1 MGIQVNKL
9 FIAELAATEYIK
21 RLGYE
26 QYTAF
31 QVEFTTVAYAVT
43 ADCPDYA
50 RKDIKEVIEG
60 LEMQLGVQF
69 DEEPMNVVTR
79 DITKWC
85 R

>member
-79 DITKWC
+79 DTEKWT